1 MKKQVL
7 LVVTALCSLTAM
19 AQVPSYVPSNGLV
32 AYYPMD
38 GNGNDISG
46 YNNNLISTGNISYT
60 QDVHWNVNSACHFV
74 NGNDYFTTPST
85 SWTLINNFP
94 TGSLSFW
101 VKIDSMYISGHYFG
115 IGNSF
120 IVKEQIGVGEDLV
133 FVMQDGT
140 TKMRMQ
146 ISGTMPGGS
155 STDVI
160 GNTSLQ
166 ANTWYHIV
174 GVWDGVH
181 HTLYVNGLQDG
192 QISNSNGIPNRPT
205 PDYFSIGSIQYGG
218 NGTTTFPSG
227 AYGSMDDIGIW
238 NRALTQQEIT
248 GLYQVCTNSNSISA
262 QPTNQTAN
270 INTTAQFYVTSSNA
284 SATYQWQ
291 QNSGTGFVNLS
302 NFGQFSGVTNDTL
315 KISNVT
321 LAQSNYGYRCIIN
334 GGCPDTSSVA
344 MLTVNN
350 NVGVVEVNNTVKNVT
365 ISPNPFTSQTVI
377 TFSTEQKN
385 TTVKII
391 DVVGKEIKQELFS
404 GKQLTIE
411 KGELN
416 NGIYFVQIT
425 DENKNTIIK
434 KIVIQ

>member
-1 MKKQVL
+1 MKKQL
-7 LVVTALCSLTAM
+7 LLLATALCSLTAM
-19 AQVPSYVPSNGLV
+19 AQVPSYVPTNGLIGWWPFNGN
-32 AYYPMD
+32 AND
-38 GNGNDISG
+38 ESGNGNNATTTNATITSDRNS
-46 YNNNLISTGNISYT
+46 S
-60 QDVHWNVNSACHFV
+60 VNSAYSF
-74 NGNDYFTTPST
+74 NGTSNFIEIPDSPPLRLNNTDFT
-85 SWTLINNFP
+85 I
-94 TGSLSFW
+94 SFW
-101 VKIDSMYISGHYFG
+101 VNVNTFNNGSNATAFLFKRG
-115 IGNSF
+115 
-120 IVKEQIGVGEDLV
+120 
-133 FVMQDGT
+133 
-140 TKMRMQ
+140 
-146 ISGTMPGGS
+146 GGS
-155 STDVI
+155 FNGWVI
-160 GNTSLQ
+160 DANSGDSYSVEYVVSSGSDPQVNSSSIINTNIWHNVLIRYTLATQ
-166 ANTWYHIV
+166 NITFYY
-174 GVWDGVH
+174 DGV
-181 HTLYVNGLQDG
+181 LDSSPSSIL
-192 QISNSNGIPNRPT
+192 PT
-205 PDYFSIGSIQYGG
+205 PNSSCSSVLRFGWDTGSPTNPYWLDGKL
-218 NGTTTFPSG
+218 
-227 AYGSMDDIGIW
+227 DDIGIW
-238 NRALTQQEIT
+238 NRALTPCEIT
-248 GLYQVCTNSNSISA
+248 NLYQASSNTIIA